1 MWKVDHFA
9 FEILDMDRAVRF
21 YTEKLGLKLIER
33 RLNTEGRDYWGCD
46 EYAIL
51 ELNGGNLE
59 LIRLNGNTSR
69 TSDIEPHL
77 KPPYCPHIAL
87 ITEDMDATLK
97 VIEERDI
104 SIVKGPF
111 KIEGWTRWLYICDP
125 DGNQIEIVQWL

>member
-9 FEILDMDRAVRF
+9 FEALDMDRAVRF

-33 RLNTEGRDYWGCD
+33 RLNTEESGDWGCD

-51 ELNGGNLE
+51 ELDGGNLE
-59 LIRLNGNTSR
+59 LIRLNGNIGR
-69 TSDIEPHL
+69 TSDTARHL

-87 ITEDMDATLK
+87 ITEDMDATLR

-104 SIVKGPF
+104 SIVKGPC